1 MPGPLTSAP
10 LAPRI
15 GARVNDQFRICFTW
29 RDGNAYEVDIVD
41 YPAARKAP
49 PFMGAMDSAEA
60 AGVQCRLVRCLLLFN
75 ILAHD
80 ADRRTAARCSEIAG

>member
-1 MPGPLTSAP
+1 MRLRLSITRLRGKL
-10 LAPRI
+10 LI
-15 GARVNDQFRICFTW
+15 
-29 RDGNAYEVDIVD
+29 Y
-41 YPAARKAP
+41 
-49 PFMGAMDSAEA
+49 GAMDSAEA